1 LLRYWD
7 GRHWTEHSRSKE
19 QAMQPAYA
27 GAGPAGASQAPA
39 AVASRAM
46 MYPAT
51 PDGQYLA
58 GWWQRVGAYLID
70 SIIVGIIGGILASP
84 WIGDLMDAYR
94 AYFDQVL
101 RDAEAG
107 RQTAETTVLE
117 QQMAGP
123 MLAVILIFM
132 AVQFVYNV
140 GFLMTLQA
148 TPGKLALGL
157 RVRLRSRPGPMPVL
171 TVLLRWVAQF
181 GISILNVVPFAGM
194 VVGIYGF
201 LDIFWPLWDGKKQA
215 LHDKVARTNVVRVR

>member
-1 LLRYWD
+1 
-7 GRHWTEHSRSKE
+7 
-19 QAMQPAYA
+19 
-27 GAGPAGASQAPA
+27 
-39 AVASRAM
+39 

-201 LDIFWPLWDGKKQA
+201 LDVFWPLWDGKKQA